1 MKSNGIWVS
10 LADICINRG
19 EYGIAASAV
28 DYDPK
33 LISYLRISDIRDDG
47 SLDLTSRK
55 SVADPKAENYMLL
68 PNDIVFARTGNSTG
82 RNYFYDPRDGKFA
95 YAGFLIKFSIDPKL
109 VNPHYIKYYCQSSTY
124 WNWVASF
131 NSGSTRGNINA
142 KTYGSMPVFLPSRC
156 EQDFIAK
163 ICDSISDKIR
173 VNNKINDYLEQS
185 CQLLFDRFS
194 SDKTNPFVP
203 VASIANINPKRTIK
217 KGETA
222 PYIEMANLSTR
233 GAFPSEWK
241 LKTYTSGMK
250 FINGDTIIARITPCL
265 ENGKAGYINFLE
277 DGQTAFG
284 STEYIVINTKGDLPP
299 EYFYFLVRNPEF
311 VTYAIAHMNGT
322 SGRQR
327 VSSSDIEHY
336 QVRIPSERQLKQ
348 FNALAIPAMQF
359 ILKSSMENR
368 KLTEVLNSLLPEL
381 MSGEIDV
388 SKIKLSI

>member
-109 VNPHYIKYYCQSSTY
+109 VNPRYIKYYCQSSTY

-173 VNNKINDYLEQS
+173 VNNKINDYL
-185 CQLLFDRFS
+185 
-194 SDKTNPFVP
+194 
-203 VASIANINPKRTIK
+203 AA
-217 KGETA
+217 
-222 PYIEMANLSTR
+222 
-233 GAFPSEWK
+233 
-241 LKTYTSGMK
+241 
-250 FINGDTIIARITPCL
+250 
-265 ENGKAGYINFLE
+265 
-277 DGQTAFG
+277 
-284 STEYIVINTKGDLPP
+284 
-299 EYFYFLVRNPEF
+299 
-311 VTYAIAHMNGT
+311 
-322 SGRQR
+322 
-327 VSSSDIEHY
+327 
-336 QVRIPSERQLKQ
+336 
-348 FNALAIPAMQF
+348 
-359 ILKSSMENR
+359 
-368 KLTEVLNSLLPEL
+368 
-381 MSGEIDV
+381 
-388 SKIKLSI
+388 